1 MFLVVMKITKA
12 RLPQKK
18 ILIPILAVVLIA
30 ASILSYYLYS
40 NSKKDEGQIGMLPDT
55 TINYDPPT
63 DEELKD
69 AAQQK
74 EASIT
79 AYEKSL
85 NDSSGETTITTFIS
99 RVFQDPSGV
108 NIRAVIDGTTS
119 GECIIKLS
127 MSGQADITKSFSV
140 VVNGTTYTCK
150 DALIP
155 IAEIPASGTWEVS
168 LTINKDGGQSTPVTS
183 SVEVTRS

>member
-1 MFLVVMKITKA
+1 MKITKV
-12 RLPQKK
+12 RSPQKK
-18 ILIPILAVVLIA
+18 ILIPIIAVVFIA

-40 NSKKDEGQIGMLPDT
+40 NSKKNEDQIGMLPDT
-55 TINYDPPT
+55 SINYDPPT
-63 DEELKD
+63 EEELKD

-74 EASIT
+74 DASIA

-85 NDSSGETTITTFIS
+85 SGESEKTTITTFIS

-108 NIRAVIDGTTS
+108 NVRAVIDGTTS

-127 MSGQADITKSFSV
+127 MSGQTDITKSFPV
-140 VVNGTTYTCK
+140 TVNGTAYTCK

-183 SVEVTRS
+183 SVEVTKS